1 MITAVFRF
9 LNFETFVTNLAALG
23 VPTHPDVDED
33 GNNVPIEYR
42 IAQCTTPP
50 LHDIRGNLVC
60 CVLLTEEQAA
70 LIPDVTDP
78 DFLCDWRSD
87 EVMDVEEVAE
97 DGSIF
102 VHEQPLPW
110 PTYEIPTYDVEGQLS
125 GTRMQ
130 GCGRIA

>member
-9 LNFETFVTNLAALG
+9 LNFETFVAKLTAIG
-23 VPTHPDVDED
+23 VPTRPAVDED
-33 GNNVPIEYR
+33 GNNVPVEYR
-42 IAQCTTPP
+42 IGQCTTPP
-50 LHDIRGNLVC
+50 LQDVRGNLAC

-70 LIPDVTDP
+70 KIPDVTAP

-87 EVMDVEEVAE
+87 ETETVVEVTE
-97 DGSIF
+97 DG
-102 VHEQPLPW
+102 EQEVERLLPW
-110 PTYEIPTYDVEGQLS
+110 PEYEIAVYDNDGKQT